1 MGSQEF
7 FRDLARK
14 MVVEMLIQ
22 SEYRGRG
29 WGSEE
34 KCQTEMKKK
43 KKKEKRSEEKWGPVK
58 EIRRGVK
65 MSSGEGC

>member
-7 FRDLARK
+7 SGDLARK
-14 MVVEMLIQ
+14 MVVEMLIR

-34 KCQTEMKKK
+34 KCQIEMKKEE
-43 KKKEKRSEEKWGPVK
+43 KERKEKWGEVRTGQRDKKRSENE
-58 EIRRGVK
+58 
-65 MSSGEGC
+65 